1 MDKNQFTGMVLMAV
15 VIFLFLWWMKP
26 SQKDIEAQ
34 RAAQEQAQQALQQ
47 SQQTAAKDLISP
59 EAGTALAQIVRQHG
73 TEDTQMP
80 GIYRYSNPS
89 VDLRVDARDS
99 SLALSGNVYA
109 GKDTIDVRRVVA
121 NDLLDYSP
129 EQAARAYAA
138 VSQVVNTFGKYK
150 SFAPFFYGKEERT
163 TLENDQVRVTF
174 NNHGGIVE
182 EVTLK
187 NYKTETTDPATD
199 VTLFTA
205 QTGGYGFGF
214 VTSDQRIYTD
224 SLYFKTAEVTDSSLV
239 MSLPLGH
246 GMEWNI
252 RYTLVPEYYVV
263 KMEVEQKGMDAVIPP
278 SCTTVAF
285 DWRQKMARN
294 EKGKVFEERNSAL
307 TYKMIDEKP
316 SELSSAKDETEKLT
330 GRIKWVAFKNQFFS
344 SVVIPSNSFSN
355 AEVTSVVLKNNPGFV
370 KNMRMQ
376 GLLPYSTQDGTALA
390 FDFYF
395 GPNDYPLLNKVDKVL
410 KGEGQDLDLNRLV
423 SLGWTL
429 FRWINQLIVI
439 PVFTFL
445 SHYTHNYGIIIL
457 LLTIFIKIIL
467 FPFTYKSYKSQAK
480 MRLLSPEIKEI
491 NEKYPGQENAM
502 KRQQETMALYSR
514 AGASPF
520 SGCLPLLL
528 QMPVLIAMFA
538 FFPNAIELRGQSF
551 LWAKDLSAPD
561 TIFTLPFTI
570 PWYGNQV
577 SLFCLLMTVVNVI
590 YIKLSMSSQ
599 PSQSSMPGMK
609 VMMYLMPLMYLFFFN
624 DYASGLS
631 YYYFLSLLITIG
643 QTYAFRFFVDEKAMR
658 QQMLENAKNPKKRKK
673 SGFMA
678 RLEEAQRRQEAMLR
692 EQQRKQGK
700 KR

>member
-1 MDKNQFTGMVLMAV
+1 MILMAL

-26 SQKDIEAQ
+26 SQQDLEAQ
-34 RAAQEQAQQALQQ
+34 RAAHEQAQQALQQ

-59 EAGTALAQIVRQHG
+59 AAGSTLAQIVRQNGAEEGSGVYHY
-73 TEDTQMP
+73 T
-80 GIYRYSNPS
+80 NPN
-89 VDLRVDARDS
+89 VDLRVSGPDS
-99 SLALSGNVYA
+99 ALVLSGVVKA
-109 GKDTIDVRRVVA
+109 GKDTIDVRRVLN

-129 EQAARAYAA
+129 EQAARATAA
-138 VSQVVNTFGKYK
+138 LHKVVNTFDKYK

-163 TLENDQVRVTF
+163 TLENDQVKITF
-174 NNHGGIVE
+174 NNHGGIIE

-187 NYKTETTDPATD
+187 KYLTETTEPATD

-205 QTGGYGFGF
+205 QTGAYSFGF

-224 SLYFKTAEVTDSSLV
+224 SLYFRTTEVTDSSLV

-246 GMEWNI
+246 GIEWNI
-252 RYTLVPEYYVV
+252 RYTVVPDIYIV
-263 KMEVEQKGMDAVIPP
+263 KMEIEQKGIEAIIPP
-278 SCTTVAF
+278 SCTTVNF
-285 DWRQKMARN
+285 DWRQKMCRN
-294 EKGKVFEERNSAL
+294 EKGRTFEERNSAL
-307 TYKMIDEKP
+307 TYKMLDEKP
-316 SELSSAKDETEKLT
+316 VEMSASKDETEKLT

-344 SVVIPSNSFSN
+344 SVVIPSGSFSS
-355 AEVTSVVLKNNPGFV
+355 AEVTSVVLKNNPGYV

-376 GLLPYSTQDGTALA
+376 GILPYTTADGTALS

-395 GPNDYPLLNKVDKVL
+395 GPNDYPLLSSIDK
-410 KGEGQDLDLNRLV
+410 KIDDGKDLDLNRLV

-457 LLTIFIKIIL
+457 LLTIFIKLIL

-480 MRLLSPEIKEI
+480 MRLLAPEIKEI
-491 NEKYPGQENAM
+491 NEKYPGAENAM

-520 SGCLPLLL
+520 SGCLPLIL

-561 TIFTLPFTI
+561 TILTLPFTI

-577 SLFCLLMTVVNVI
+577 SLFCLLMTVINVV
-590 YIKLSMSSQ
+590 YMKLSMSNQ

-658 QQMLENAKNPKKRKK
+658 QQMLENAKKPRKKK

-678 RLEEAQRRQEAMLR
+678 RLEEAQRRQQAMLR
-692 EQQRKQGK
+692 EQQQKQAKGRK
-700 KR
+700 